1 MSSFRTKTIETLKW
15 SSLEKIG
22 QAFIQLIISVI
33 LARLLD
39 AEIYGIIGIIN
50 IFISISS
57 TIADA
62 GFSQGLIRKLKCTFD
77 DYNAVFWCNFFIS
90 IILYLILFFLAPYLA
105 VFFDIEQ
112 LKILSRVLFLVIPL
126 NAFNIVQVTIINKE
140 LNFKAIAKYT
150 LISSSISGILGIG
163 LALSG
168 FGVWALIGQILL
180 NILFQILFFWRRSVW
195 RPQWKFPFEPL
206 KELFPFSFKLFV
218 ASFLNSVFNN
228 AYTFLIAKLYTQT
241 QLGFYTQAN
250 RFATQP
256 TNLIE
261 GILNRM
267 TYPLLATLQN
277 DIIAYKN
284 AFKRIQISIFAFV
297 MPLMLMLFVCAPEGF
312 PLVLGEKWNSS
323 IPYFQI
329 MCLSGVTLPLH
340 PLCMS
345 TLKVFGMSGVILKL
359 EIVKKIL
366 IAGLIFLT
374 YRYGIMGLVWSQF
387 IFFTLALI
395 INMFYSG
402 KTIGYNL
409 FQQFIDL
416 VPYFIF
422 TAVAFVCAWGIGQLL
437 GNLYII
443 LLSKSMIFS
452 GVYMGLILIFKL
464 PEARII
470 KSGIKKIGVNL

>member
-90 IILYLILFFLAPYLA
+90 ILFYLILFFLAPYLA
-105 VFFDIEQ
+105 VLFVIEQ

-163 LALSG
+163 LALRG
-168 FGVWALIGQILL
+168 FGVWALIGQFLL

-241 QLGFYTQAN
+241 QL
-250 RFATQP
+250 
-256 TNLIE
+256 
-261 GILNRM
+261 
-267 TYPLLATLQN
+267 
-277 DIIAYKN
+277 
-284 AFKRIQISIFAFV
+284 
-297 MPLMLMLFVCAPEGF
+297 
-312 PLVLGEKWNSS
+312 
-323 IPYFQI
+323 
-329 MCLSGVTLPLH
+329 
-340 PLCMS
+340 
-345 TLKVFGMSGVILKL
+345 
-359 EIVKKIL
+359 
-366 IAGLIFLT
+366 
-374 YRYGIMGLVWSQF
+374 
-387 IFFTLALI
+387 
-395 INMFYSG
+395 
-402 KTIGYNL
+402 
-409 FQQFIDL
+409 
-416 VPYFIF
+416 
-422 TAVAFVCAWGIGQLL
+422 
-437 GNLYII
+437 
-443 LLSKSMIFS
+443 
-452 GVYMGLILIFKL
+452 
-464 PEARII
+464 
-470 KSGIKKIGVNL
+470 